1 MTLATHITPALSFG
15 EPDPTYPCINGNAL
29 TPPQI
34 NELIADGGSVHV
46 DTFEQAAA
54 VLAEYG
60 MTFEQIQHQLAIAD
74 GSWAES
80 VLGG

>member
-1 MTLATHITPALSFG
+1 MATHITPALSFG
-15 EPDPTYPCINGNAL
+15 EPDPVYSYVNGNAL
-29 TPPQI
+29 TPAQI
-34 NELIADGGSVHV
+34 NKLIAAGSSVHV

-54 VLAEYG
+54 VLANHG
-60 MTFEQIQHQLAIAD
+60 MSSERIQHQLAIAD

>member
-1 MTLATHITPALSFG
+1 MATHITPALSFG
-15 EPDPTYPCINGNAL
+15 KPNPMYFYDDGNAL
-29 TPPQI
+29 TPVQI
-34 NELIADGGSVHV
+34 NELIVAGGSVHV

-54 VLAEYG
+54 ALADYG
-60 MTFEQIQHQLAIAD
+60 MSVEQIQHQLAIAD